1 MKISVC
7 IATYNHEHFIRE
19 CLEGIVSQQVT
30 CDFEIII
37 GEDASTDQT
46 LSICAEYALRYPKLI
61 KLLTT
66 PVNLG
71 MLRNGMRTAAA
82 ATGKYIAIC
91 EGDDYWTDPTKL
103 QRQYDFLEAN
113 PEYSMIAE
121 NGLVLNTIEDKKFKF
136 SARAEECDLEI
147 MDLLG
152 KRLFP
157 SASVLF
163 RAKYIREN
171 FKQPQFGGDIFLWC
185 YLATKGKVRY
195 LPVVSS
201 VYRRGLQG
209 VVLSTNKVEWA
220 RLMERWNEEISGMLP
235 ESFDR
240 KVFKRRNYSEYLKAF
255 YFCSSVNDTK
265 NAILSIRKCF
275 SYQPARTMITLS
287 KFLLNKLR
295 LTKA

>member
-7 IATYNHEHFIRE
+7 ITTYNHEPFIGE
-19 CLEGIVSQQVT
+19 CLESIVTQKVNFT
-30 CDFEIII
+30 FEIVI
-37 GEDASTDQT
+37 GEDASTDGT
-46 LSICAEYALRYPKLI
+46 LAICREYADKYPSLI
-61 KLLTT
+61 RLLTT

-71 MLRNGMRTAAA
+71 MVKNGFRTAAA
-82 ATGKYIAIC
+82 TTGEYIAIC

-121 NGLVLNTIEDKKFKF
+121 NGLVLNTVEGKEFNF
-136 SARAEECDLEI
+136 NTRREECDLEV

-171 FKQPQFGGDIFLWC
+171 FKQPRYGGDTFLWC

-195 LPVVSS
+195 LPVISS

-209 VVLSTNKVEWA
+209 VVLSTNKIEWA
-220 RLMERWNEEISGMLP
+220 RLMERWNEEISGILP
-235 ESFDR
+235 DSFDR

-255 YFCSSVNDTK
+255 YFCSSVNDTS

-275 SYQPARTMITLS
+275 SYQPGRTMITLS
-287 KFLLNKLR
+287 KFF
-295 LTKA
+295 LTKIRLSKV